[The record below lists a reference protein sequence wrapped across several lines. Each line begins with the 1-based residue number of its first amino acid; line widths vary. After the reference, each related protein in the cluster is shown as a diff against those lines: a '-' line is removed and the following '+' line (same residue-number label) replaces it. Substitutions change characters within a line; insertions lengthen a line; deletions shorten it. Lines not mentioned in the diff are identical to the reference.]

1 MAQVCFTSWLRE
13 FAPKQPVSAGGATVG
28 DALAAVFS
36 DEPQLRGY
44 VLDDQGR
51 LRKHVC
57 IFADGERLKNDSA
70 LGHRIGPSSQLY
82 VMQALSGG

>member
-1 MAQVCFTSWLRE
+1 MAQVHFTNWLRE
-13 FAPKQPVSAGGATVG
+13 FVPNAPLDAQGATV
-28 DALAAVFS
+28 AEVLTNLLAG
-36 DEPQLRGY
+36 EPQLRGY

-57 IFADGERLKNDSA
+57 IFADGARLRNDTA
-70 LGHRIGPSSQLY
+70 LGHRVRADSKLY

>member
-1 MAQVCFTSWLRE
+1 MAQVHFTSWLRE
-13 FAPKQPVSAGGATVG
+13 VAPRAPVSAAGGTVG
-28 DALAAVFS
+28 EALASLLA
-36 DEPQLRGY
+36 EQPQLRGY

-57 IFADGERLKNDSA
+57 IFADGVRLQHGVA
-70 LGHRIGPSSQLY
+70 LSHPIGPETKLY

>member
-1 MAQVCFTSWLRE
+1 MAQIRFTSWLRE
-13 FAPKQPVSAGGATVG
+13 HAPKGPVDVTGATVG
-28 DALAAVFS
+28 EALGALFR
-36 DEPQLRGY
+36 DEPNLRGY

-57 IFADGERLKNDSA
+57 IFADGERLKREAA
-70 LGHRIGPSSQLY
+70 LDHRIAPQAQLY

>member
-1 MAQVCFTSWLRE
+1 MAQVHFTSWLRE
-13 FAPKQPVSAGGATVG
+13 PVPDGPLPADGGTVG
-28 DALAAVFS
+28 EVLACVFA
-36 DEPQLRGY
+36 ERPQVRGY

-57 IFADGERLKNDSA
+57 IFADGVRLKNPAA
-70 LGHRIGPSSQLY
+70 LDHAIRPDATLH

>member
-1 MAQVCFTSWLRE
+1 MAQVCFTAWLRE
-13 FAPKQPVSAGGATVG
+13 YAPKGPVSAAGATVG
-28 DALAAVFS
+28 EALAAVFS

-57 IFADGERLKNDSA
+57 IFADGVRLKHDAA
-70 LGHRIGPSSQLY
+70 LAYRIGPASQLY